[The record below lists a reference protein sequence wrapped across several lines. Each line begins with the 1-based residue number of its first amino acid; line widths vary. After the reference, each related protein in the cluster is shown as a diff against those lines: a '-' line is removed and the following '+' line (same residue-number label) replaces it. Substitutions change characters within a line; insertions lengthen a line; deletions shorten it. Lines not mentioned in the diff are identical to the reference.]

1 MMQTAAEAGQGPRQ
15 SVAKP
20 PSRDDERTTHS
31 SLSASGRALKY
42 ADPRSLPS
50 FPSSGLSPGGAA
62 ASAAAS
68 LGWFSHKPIET
79 WKPDKTSSASA
90 AAVLAKD
97 YKIRPAWEPVMD
109 GTGAKAAVLAVG
121 SASTA
126 YRHSSVKKSRHNS
139 WGNSAAAS
147 AFTTSANKPV
157 APEPTTTLMTS
168 HGSSA
173 ATQAFE
179 ANRIQSAKAASSP
192 PPSPREKPLAAAK
205 GAMSPSRLGVPQSRA
220 RSSST
225 PPEPYYVDAKRAS
238 VSALNGASIAHQA
251 AMNKPPEIED
261 TGAIPITTMTRNMFT
276 SHPPVKP
283 EVDEQTTTERIH
295 QSAVEMAKKMY
306 QQQQL
311 HRIEGSEDG
320 NEGDAGTS
328 ANRFVNLQD
337 AAYRQAQERLAKLQD
352 EHEKNRRYQEYY
364 TAEKPLRRR
373 FTIMDRI
380 RRRSASESDV
390 EDRTRSD
397 LVHQQ
402 MSLFTSRLDQVD
414 EEKRE
419 RDREALLTAARRNVK
434 ASLQGMDEQHYFETG
449 KVNPTILGDWQI
461 RAQQAA
467 QLRHDTRTEDCG
479 RVDIGGGM
487 FMDADEIDAIAAR
500 RVRPVLDDIHEK
512 AEAERERLAAAKLE
526 EEAKKAEAEREKDRE
541 RELKEIQK
549 RAKEEDKQ
557 QEKARKQQEKL
568 EEKQRRDEEKAA
580 KAEQKRLAKE
590 EKKKPKPPQAI
601 VTDPQARESHPETQ
615 ESRPQ
620 GQESPRENQESVHEF
635 QDVHHED
642 PESRHE
648 IQDVHHEDNEEQERE
663 QEAETQSRREVVT
676 PERTITPMQET
687 TAVATAVAPPPP
699 PSVATTA
706 VTAPTATAAAAAA
719 DNAETSPRKSSSEA
733 PTSPTARVR
742 GWIKNRFSRGKS
754 MSEQGEK
761 KKSFIGGAALRD
773 SAAGGSTASLGN
785 RSSSIR
791 DVTLAGRTGEET
803 PVNHTAEIV
812 REATPDVG
820 LEAAPEIVPETAPE
834 PIRETV
840 PEPAPE
846 SIGRDSRGVSPV
858 SARSARGSSGKA
870 SGRSNDIERFETP
883 AAIRDSAPRHSNSP
897 ARDSRFREM
906 MDH

>member
-1 MMQTAAEAGQGPRQ
+1 M
-15 SVAKP
+15 
-20 PSRDDERTTHS
+20 
-31 SLSASGRALKY
+31 SGRLTY

-50 FPSSGLSPGGAA
+50 YPSSGLSPGGAA

-97 YKIRPAWEPVMD
+97 YKLHPAWEPAMD

-126 YRHSSVKKSRHNS
+126 YRHSSVKKSRHES
-139 WGNSAAAS
+139 WGNTAAAT
-147 AFTTSANKPV
+147 AFTTSANRPV
-157 APEPTTTLMTS
+157 SPEPTTLTAS

-173 ATQAFE
+173 ATQAFQ
-179 ANRIQSAKAASSP
+179 ANLLQSAKAASPP
-192 PPSPREKPLAAAK
+192 PPSPREKPLEPLAAAK
-205 GAMSPSRLGVPQSRA
+205 GAMSPSRLGVPASRA
-220 RSSST
+220 RSYST
-225 PPEPYYVDAKRAS
+225 PPEPYYADAKRAS

-283 EVDEQTTTERIH
+283 EVDEQTTNERIH

-311 HRIEGSEDG
+311 NRVDDSEDG
-320 NEGDAGTS
+320 TEGDAGPS

-352 EHEKNRRYQEYY
+352 EHEKNRRYHDYY
-364 TAEKPLRRR
+364 TSEKPLRRR

-402 MSLFTSRLDQVD
+402 MSLFNSQLERVD

-419 RDREALLTAARRNVK
+419 RDREALLIAARRNVK

-449 KVNPTILGDWQI
+449 KVNPTILGDWQV

-467 QLRHDTRTEDCG
+467 QLRHDTRPDDGG

-512 AEAERERLAAAKLE
+512 AEAERERLATLKLE
-526 EEAKKAEAEREKDRE
+526 EEAKKAEAEREKERE
-541 RELKEIQK
+541 RELKDIQK
-549 RAKEEDKQ
+549 RARGKLQMVSSYCALLHRFKMYPNRDQIEEDKQ
-557 QEKARKQQEKL
+557 QEKARRQQEKI
-568 EEKQRRDEEKAA
+568 EEKQRSEEEKAA

-590 EKKKPKPPQAI
+590 DKRKPKPQTI
-601 VTDPQARESHPETQ
+601 VADPQTQENHPETQ
-615 ESRPQ
+615 ES
-620 GQESPRENQESVHEF
+620 PREVQDIRREEPETHI
-635 QDVHHED
+635 QDVHHEGQ
-642 PESRHE
+642 ESLHE
-648 IQDVHHEDNEEQERE
+648 IQDVHHEDEVQEQE
-663 QEAETQSRREVVT
+663 QEVETQSRREFVT
-676 PERTITPMQET
+676 PERTITPTQET
-687 TAVATAVAPPPP
+687 AAATTTVAPPP
-699 PSVATTA
+699 
-706 VTAPTATAAAAAA
+706 APTAAVAAVAP
-719 DNAETSPRKSSSEA
+719 TSATVAGSPENSQRKSSSET
-733 PTSPTARVR
+733 PTSPTARVK

-754 MSEQGEK
+754 MSEHGDK

-803 PVNHTAEIV
+803 PVNHTAEIA
-812 REATPDVG
+812 REATPDVA
-820 LEAAPEIVPETAPE
+820 LEAAPEILPETVHDTVHEAAPE
-834 PIRETV
+834 PT
-840 PEPAPE
+840 
-846 SIGRDSRGVSPV
+846 GRDSRGVSPV
-858 SARSARGSSGKA
+858 SARSGMASSGKA

-883 AAIRDSAPRHSNSP
+883 AAIRDPAPRHSNSP

>member
-1 MMQTAAEAGQGPRQ
+1 
-15 SVAKP
+15 
-20 PSRDDERTTHS
+20 
-31 SLSASGRALKY
+31 
-42 ADPRSLPS
+42 
-50 FPSSGLSPGGAA
+50 
-62 ASAAAS
+62 
-68 LGWFSHKPIET
+68 
-79 WKPDKTSSASA
+79 
-90 AAVLAKD
+90 
-97 YKIRPAWEPVMD
+97 MD

-126 YRHSSVKKSRHNS
+126 YRHSSVKMSSHDS
-139 WGNSAAAS
+139 WGNTAAAS
-147 AFTTSANKPV
+147 AFTTSANRP
-157 APEPTTTLMTS
+157 ASPEPTTLTAS

-173 ATQAFE
+173 ATQAFQ
-179 ANRIQSAKAASSP
+179 ANRLQSAKAASSP
-192 PPSPREKPLAAAK
+192 PPSPREKPLEPLAAAK
-205 GAMSPSRLGVPQSRA
+205 GAMSPSRLGVPASRA
-220 RSSST
+220 RSYST
-225 PPEPYYVDAKRAS
+225 PPEPYYADAKRAS
-238 VSALNGASIAHQA
+238 VSALNGASIAHHA

-283 EVDEQTTTERIH
+283 EVDEQTTNERIH

-311 HRIEGSEDG
+311 NRVDDSEDG
-320 NEGDAGTS
+320 TEGDAGPS

-337 AAYRQAQERLAKLQD
+337 AAYKQAQERLAKLQD
-352 EHEKNRRYQEYY
+352 EHEKNRRYHDYY
-364 TAEKPLRRR
+364 TSEKPLRRR

-380 RRRSASESDV
+380 RRRSASDSDM

-402 MSLFTSRLDQVD
+402 MSLFTSQLEQVD

-419 RDREALLTAARRNVK
+419 RDREALLIAARRNVK

-467 QLRHDTRTEDCG
+467 QLRHDTRTDDGG

-512 AEAERERLAAAKLE
+512 AEAERERLASLKLE

-549 RAKEEDKQ
+549 RAREEDKQ
-557 QEKARKQQEKL
+557 QEKARRQQEKI

-590 EKKKPKPPQAI
+590 DKKNPKPQTI
-601 VTDPQARESHPETQ
+601 VTDPQTQDSHPETQ
-615 ESRPQ
+615 ESP
-620 GQESPRENQESVHEF
+620 HEI
-635 QDVHHED
+635 QNIRHED
-642 PESRHE
+642 PESRIQDVHHEVQESLHE
-648 IQDVHHEDNEEQERE
+648 IQDVHREDNEVQEQE
-663 QEAETQSRREVVT
+663 QDAETQSRREVVT
-676 PERTITPMQET
+676 PERTITPTQEITAAT
-687 TAVATAVAPPPP
+687 TTGAPPP
-699 PSVATTA
+699 
-706 VTAPTATAAAAAA
+706 APTATIAVAAPASAAT
-719 DNAETSPRKSSSEA
+719 DSAEISQRKSSSET
-733 PTSPTARVR
+733 PTSPTARVK

-754 MSEQGEK
+754 VSEHSEK

-803 PVNHTAEIV
+803 PVNHTAEIA
-812 REATPDVG
+812 REATPDIA
-820 LEAAPEIVPETAPE
+820 LQAAPEILPETVHDTVHETAPE
-834 PIRETV
+834 TT
-840 PEPAPE
+840 
-846 SIGRDSRGVSPV
+846 GRDSRGVSPV
-858 SARSARGSSGKA
+858 SARSGLGSSGKG

-883 AAIRDSAPRHSNSP
+883 AAIKDPAPRHSNSP

>member
-1 MMQTAAEAGQGPRQ
+1 MST
-15 SVAKP
+15 
-20 PSRDDERTTHS
+20 
-31 SLSASGRALKY
+31 SGRLKY

-50 FPSSGLSPGGAA
+50 YPSSGLSPGGAA

-68 LGWFSHKPIET
+68 LGWVSHKPIET

-97 YKIRPAWEPVMD
+97 YKIMPAWEPAMD

-126 YRHSSVKKSRHNS
+126 YRHSSVKKSRHDS
-139 WGNSAAAS
+139 WGNTAAAS
-147 AFTTSANKPV
+147 AFTTSANRPV
-157 APEPTTTLMTS
+157 SPEPTPLAAS

-173 ATQAFE
+173 ATQAFQ
-179 ANRIQSAKAASSP
+179 ANLIQSAKVASSP

-220 RSSST
+220 RSYST
-225 PPEPYYVDAKRAS
+225 PPEPYYADAKRAS
-238 VSALNGASIAHQA
+238 VSALNGASIAHRA

-283 EVDEQTTTERIH
+283 EVDEQTTNERIH

-311 HRIEGSEDG
+311 NRVEGSEDG

-352 EHEKNRRYQEYY
+352 EHEKNRRYHDYY
-364 TAEKPLRRR
+364 TSEKPLRRR

-380 RRRSASESDV
+380 RRRSASEDEV

-402 MSLFTSRLDQVD
+402 MSLFTSQLEQVD

-419 RDREALLTAARRNVK
+419 RDREALLIAARRNVK
-434 ASLQGMDEQHYFETG
+434 VSLQGMDEQHYFETG
-449 KVNPTILGDWQI
+449 KVNPTILGDWQV

-467 QLRHDTRTEDCG
+467 QLRHDTRTDDGG

-512 AEAERERLAAAKLE
+512 AEAERERLASLKLE

-549 RAKEEDKQ
+549 RARGKLDLISSLAFALPYRSKMYANRDQIEEDKQ
-557 QEKARKQQEKL
+557 QEKARRQQEKI
-568 EEKQRRDEEKAA
+568 EEKQRREEEKAA
-580 KAEQKRLAKE
+580 KAEQKRLARE
-590 EKKKPKPPQAI
+590 DKKKPRPQTI
-601 VTDPQARESHPETQ
+601 VTDSQIQESHPETQ
-615 ESRPQ
+615 ES
-620 GQESPRENQESVHEF
+620 PREI
-635 QDVHHED
+635 QDVHGED
-642 PESRHE
+642 PESRHEVQAVHPEDQESRHE
-648 IQDVHHEDNEEQERE
+648 IQDVHHEDNEVQQQEQD
-663 QEAETQSRREVVT
+663 AETQSRREVVT
-676 PERTITPMQET
+676 PERTITPTQEMAAAT
-687 TAVATAVAPPPP
+687 FTAAPPPAP
-699 PSVATTA
+699 AATTTTTVA
-706 VTAPTATAAAAAA
+706 APITAAA
-719 DNAETSPRKSSSEA
+719 DNAEISQRKSSSEA
-733 PTSPTARVR
+733 PTSPTARVK

-754 MSEQGEK
+754 MSEHGEK

-803 PVNHTAEIV
+803 PVNHTAEIA
-812 REATPDVG
+812 REATPDIA
-820 LEAAPEIVPETAPE
+820 LEAAPDILPETVHDTVHETAPETAPE
-834 PIRETV
+834 PA

-846 SIGRDSRGVSPV
+846 TIGRDSRGVSPV
-858 SARSARGSSGKA
+858 SVRSGVGSSGKG
-870 SGRSNDIERFETP
+870 SGRSDDVERFETP
-883 AAIRDSAPRHSNSP
+883 AAIRDPAPRHSNSP

>member
-1 MMQTAAEAGQGPRQ
+1 MMQAATAAAAEAGAGPRP

-20 PSRDDERTTHS
+20 PARHN
-31 SLSASGRALKY
+31 SLSASGRLKY

-50 FPSSGLSPGGAA
+50 YPSSGLSPGGAA

-97 YKIRPAWEPVMD
+97 YKVHPAWEPVMD

-126 YRHSSVKKSRHNS
+126 YRHSSVKKSRHDS
-139 WGNSAAAS
+139 WGNTAAAS
-147 AFTTSANKPV
+147 AFTTSANRPV
-157 APEPTTTLMTS
+157 SPEPTTLTAS

-173 ATQAFE
+173 ATQAFQ
-179 ANRIQSAKAASSP
+179 ANLLQSAKVASLP

-205 GAMSPSRLGVPQSRA
+205 GAMSPSRLGVPASRA
-220 RSSST
+220 RSYST
-225 PPEPYYVDAKRAS
+225 PPVPSYADAKRAS

-261 TGAIPITTMTRNMFT
+261 TGAIPVTTMTRNMFT
-276 SHPPVKP
+276 SHPPVKL
-283 EVDEQTTTERIH
+283 EVDEQTTNERIH

-311 HRIEGSEDG
+311 NRVDDSEDG
-320 NEGDAGTS
+320 TEGDAGPS

-352 EHEKNRRYQEYY
+352 EHEKNRQYHDYY
-364 TAEKPLRRR
+364 TSEKPLRRR

-402 MSLFTSRLDQVD
+402 MSLFTSQLEQVD

-419 RDREALLTAARRNVK
+419 RDREALLIAARRNVK

-449 KVNPTILGDWQI
+449 KVNPTILGDWQV

-467 QLRHDTRTEDCG
+467 QLRHDTRTDDGG

-512 AEAERERLAAAKLE
+512 AEAERERLASLKFE
-526 EEAKKAEAEREKDRE
+526 DEAKKAEAERERDRE

-549 RAKEEDKQ
+549 RAREEDKQ
-557 QEKARKQQEKL
+557 QEKARRQQEKI
-568 EEKQRRDEEKAA
+568 EEKQRREDEKAA

-590 EKKKPKPPQAI
+590 DKKKPKPQTI
-601 VTDPQARESHPETQ
+601 VTDPQIQESHPETQ
-615 ESRPQ
+615 ES
-620 GQESPRENQESVHEF
+620 PREI
-635 QDVHHED
+635 QDVHGED

-648 IQDVHHEDNEEQERE
+648 IQDVHHEDNEEQEQE

-676 PERTITPMQET
+676 PERTITPTQEMAAATATVAPPSPPTAT
-687 TAVATAVAPPPP
+687 TAVAAPAPI
-699 PSVATTA
+699 SAAT
-706 VTAPTATAAAAAA
+706 
-719 DNAETSPRKSSSEA
+719 DNAETSRRKSSSEA
-733 PTSPTARVR
+733 PTSPTARVK

-754 MSEQGEK
+754 MSEHGEK
-761 KKSFIGGAALRD
+761 KKSFIGGAALRG

-803 PVNHTAEIV
+803 PVNHTAEIA
-812 REATPDVG
+812 REATPDIA
-820 LEAAPEIVPETAPE
+820 LEAPPEILPETVHDTVHETAPE
-834 PIRETV
+834 SV
-840 PEPAPE
+840 
-846 SIGRDSRGVSPV
+846 GRDSRGVSPV
-858 SARSARGSSGKA
+858 SARSGMGSSGKG

-883 AAIRDSAPRHSNSP
+883 AAIRDPAPRHSNSP

>member
-1 MMQTAAEAGQGPRQ
+1 
-15 SVAKP
+15 
-20 PSRDDERTTHS
+20 
-31 SLSASGRALKY
+31 
-42 ADPRSLPS
+42 
-50 FPSSGLSPGGAA
+50 
-62 ASAAAS
+62 
-68 LGWFSHKPIET
+68 
-79 WKPDKTSSASA
+79 
-90 AAVLAKD
+90 
-97 YKIRPAWEPVMD
+97 MD

-126 YRHSSVKKSRHNS
+126 YRHSSVKKSRHDS
-139 WGNSAAAS
+139 WGNSAAAL
-147 AFTTSANKPV
+147 AFTTNANRPV
-157 APEPTTTLMTS
+157 SPEPVTLTAS

-173 ATQAFE
+173 ATQAFQ
-179 ANRIQSAKAASSP
+179 ANRIQSAKVASSP

-205 GAMSPSRLGVPQSRA
+205 GAMSPSKLGVPRSRA
-220 RSSST
+220 RSYST
-225 PPEPYYVDAKRAS
+225 PPEPYYADAKRAS

-251 AMNKPPEIED
+251 AMNKPPEIKA
-261 TGAIPITTMTRNMFT
+261 TGAVPITTMTRNMFT

-283 EVDEQTTTERIH
+283 EVDEQTTSERIH

-311 HRIEGSEDG
+311 NRIHDSQDE

-337 AAYRQAQERLAKLQD
+337 AAYKQAQERLAKLQD

-364 TAEKPLRRR
+364 TSEKPLRRR

-380 RRRSASESDV
+380 RRRSVSESDV
-390 EDRTRSD
+390 EDRARSD
-397 LVHQQ
+397 LVHQK
-402 MSLFTSRLDQVD
+402 MSLFTSSLDQVD

-419 RDREALLTAARRNVK
+419 RDREALLIAARHNVK

-449 KVNPTILGDWQI
+449 KVNPTILGDWQV

-467 QLRHDTRTEDCG
+467 QLRHDTRAEDGG

-512 AEAERERLAAAKLE
+512 AEAERERLASLKLE

-549 RAKEEDKQ
+549 RARGKLELVSSHFASPYRSKMYPNRDQIEEDKQ
-557 QEKARKQQEKL
+557 QEKAKRQQEKL
-568 EEKQRRDEEKAA
+568 EEKQRREEDKVA

-590 EKKKPKPPQAI
+590 EKKNPKPQTI
-601 VTDPQARESHPETQ
+601 VTDPQTQESHPQNQ
-615 ESRPQ
+615 ESLH
-620 GQESPRENQESVHEF
+620 ENQESLHEI
-635 QDVHHED
+635 QDVHRED

-648 IQDVHHEDNEEQERE
+648 VQDVHHEIRESRHEDNEEQEQE
-663 QEAETQSRREVVT
+663 QEAETQIRREVIP
-676 PERTITPMQET
+676 PERTITPTQE
-687 TAVATAVAPPPP
+687 
-699 PSVATTA
+699 
-706 VTAPTATAAAAAA
+706 TAAAATTVTPPPAPIATIAVAA
-719 DNAETSPRKSSSEA
+719 PATAATENAEISQRKSSSEA
-733 PTSPTARVR
+733 PTSPTARVK

-754 MSEQGEK
+754 MSEHSEK
-761 KKSFIGGAALRD
+761 KKSFIGGAALRG

-803 PVNHTAEIV
+803 PVNHTAEI
-812 REATPDVG
+812 APDVA
-820 LEAAPEIVPETAPE
+820 LEAAPEIVPETVHE
-834 PIRETV
+834 S
-840 PEPAPE
+840 APE
-846 SIGRDSRGVSPV
+846 SATRDSRGVSPV
-858 SARSARGSSGKA
+858 SARSGMGSSGKG

-883 AAIRDSAPRHSNSP
+883 AAIKDPAPRHSNSP
-897 ARDSRFREM
+897 ARDSRFREL

>member
-1 MMQTAAEAGQGPRQ
+1 M
-15 SVAKP
+15 
-20 PSRDDERTTHS
+20 
-31 SLSASGRALKY
+31 
-42 ADPRSLPS
+42 
-50 FPSSGLSPGGAA
+50 
-62 ASAAAS
+62 
-68 LGWFSHKPIET
+68 ET

-97 YKIRPAWEPVMD
+97 YKILPAWEPVMD

-126 YRHSSVKKSRHNS
+126 YRQTSIKKPPEGS

-147 AFTTSANKPV
+147 AFTTSANRPV
-157 APEPTTTLMTS
+157 SPEPAILTTT

-173 ATQAFE
+173 ATQAFQ
-179 ANRIQSAKAASSP
+179 ANRIQSAKVASSP

-205 GAMSPSRLGVPQSRA
+205 GAMSPSRLGSPRSRT
-220 RSSST
+220 RSYST
-225 PPEPYYVDAKRAS
+225 PPEPYYADAKRAS

-283 EVDEQTTTERIH
+283 EVDEQTTNERIH

-311 HRIEGSEDG
+311 NRIEDSLDE
-320 NEGDAGTS
+320 NAGDTANTT

-352 EHEKNRRYQEYY
+352 EHERNRRYQEYY
-364 TAEKPLRRR
+364 SSEKPVRRR
-373 FTIMDRI
+373 FTIMDRL

-390 EDRTRSD
+390 EDRARSD

-419 RDREALLTAARRNVK
+419 RDREALLIAARRNVK

-467 QLRHDTRTEDCG
+467 QLRHDTRAGDNND

-512 AEAERERLAAAKLE
+512 AEAERERLASIKLE
-526 EEAKKAEAEREKDRE
+526 EEARKAEAEREKDRE

-549 RAKEEDKQ
+549 RAREEDKQ
-557 QEKARKQQEKL
+557 QEKARRQQEKL
-568 EEKQRRDEEKAA
+568 EEKQRKEEEKAA

-590 EKKKPKPPQAI
+590 EKKKPKPQLAVTEPQTQEGHSEA
-601 VTDPQARESHPETQ
+601 Q

-620 GQESPRENQESVHEF
+620 NQENLDENQESRPEDHESF
-635 QDVHHED
+635 REDQESHHED
-642 PESRHE
+642 EEIRHA
-648 IQDVHHEDNEEQERE
+648 DNEEREGERE
-663 QEAETQSRREVVT
+663 QEAEAEAQSGREIIT
-676 PERTITPMQET
+676 PERTITPTQET
-687 TAVATAVAPPPP
+687 AAAATTAAPPPP
-699 PSVATTA
+699 PTTTTTVTA
-706 VTAPTATAAAAAA
+706 DVTAPTTVAT
-719 DNAETSPRKSSSEA
+719 DNAEISQRKSSSEA
-733 PTSPTARVR
+733 PTSPTARVK

-754 MSEQGEK
+754 MSEHGEK

-773 SAAGGSTASLGN
+773 STAGGSTASLEN
-785 RSSSIR
+785 RTSSIR
-791 DVTLAGRTGEET
+791 DVTLAGRTGDET
-803 PVNHTAEIV
+803 PVNHTAEIAP
-812 REATPDVG
+812 EIP
-820 LEAAPEIVPETAPE
+820 PEIVPETAPE
-834 PIRETV
+834 AAPEAMPETTPETAPETAPETV
-840 PEPAPE
+840 A
-846 SIGRDSRGVSPV
+846 RDSRGVSPV
-858 SARSARGSSGKA
+858 SVGSRRSSGGKG
-870 SGRSNDIERFETP
+870 SGRSNDMDRFETP
-883 AAIRDSAPRHSNSP
+883 AAIADPASRQSNSP

>member
-1 MMQTAAEAGQGPRQ
+1 
-15 SVAKP
+15 
-20 PSRDDERTTHS
+20 
-31 SLSASGRALKY
+31 SGRLRY

-68 LGWFSHKPIET
+68 LGWFSHKPMET

-97 YKIRPAWEPVMD
+97 YKILPAWEPVMD

-126 YRHSSVKKSRHNS
+126 YRQTSIKKPPEGS

-147 AFTTSANKPV
+147 AFTTSANRPV
-157 APEPTTTLMTS
+157 SPEPAILTTT

-173 ATQAFE
+173 ATQA
-179 ANRIQSAKAASSP
+179 
-192 PPSPREKPLAAAK
+192 EKPLAAAK
-205 GAMSPSRLGVPQSRA
+205 GAMSPSRLGSPRSRT
-220 RSSST
+220 RSYST
-225 PPEPYYVDAKRAS
+225 PPEPYYADAKRAS

-283 EVDEQTTTERIH
+283 EVDEQTTNERIH

-311 HRIEGSEDG
+311 NRIEDSLDE
-320 NEGDAGTS
+320 NAGDTANTT

-352 EHEKNRRYQEYY
+352 EHERNRRYQEYY
-364 TAEKPLRRR
+364 SSEKPVRRR
-373 FTIMDRI
+373 FTIMDRL

-390 EDRTRSD
+390 EDRARSD

-419 RDREALLTAARRNVK
+419 RDREALLIAARRNVK

-467 QLRHDTRTEDCG
+467 QLRHDTRAGDNND

-512 AEAERERLAAAKLE
+512 AEAERERLASIKLE
-526 EEAKKAEAEREKDRE
+526 EEARKAEAEREKDRE

-549 RAKEEDKQ
+549 RAREEDKQ
-557 QEKARKQQEKL
+557 QEKARRQQEKL
-568 EEKQRRDEEKAA
+568 EEKQRKEEEKAA

-590 EKKKPKPPQAI
+590 EKKKPKPQLAVTEPQ
-601 VTDPQARESHPETQ
+601 TQ
-615 ESRPQ
+615 EGHSEA
-620 GQESPRENQESVHEF
+620 QESP
-635 QDVHHED
+635 
-642 PESRHE
+642 
-648 IQDVHHEDNEEQERE
+648 
-663 QEAETQSRREVVT
+663 AAA
-676 PERTITPMQET
+676 T
-687 TAVATAVAPPPP
+687 TAAPPPP
-699 PSVATTA
+699 PTTTTTVTA
-706 VTAPTATAAAAAA
+706 DVTAPTTVAT
-719 DNAETSPRKSSSEA
+719 DNAEISQRKSSSEA
-733 PTSPTARVR
+733 PTSPTARVK

-754 MSEQGEK
+754 MSEHGEK

-773 SAAGGSTASLGN
+773 STAGGSTASLEN
-785 RSSSIR
+785 RTSSIR
-791 DVTLAGRTGEET
+791 DVTLAGRTGDET
-803 PVNHTAEIV
+803 PTA
-812 REATPDVG
+812 
-820 LEAAPEIVPETAPE
+820 PETAPE
-834 PIRETV
+834 TV
-840 PEPAPE
+840 A
-846 SIGRDSRGVSPV
+846 RDSRGVSPV
-858 SARSARGSSGKA
+858 SVGSRRSSGGKG
-870 SGRSNDIERFETP
+870 SGRSNDMDRFETP
-883 AAIRDSAPRHSNSP
+883 AAIADPASRQSNSP

>member
-1 MMQTAAEAGQGPRQ
+1 MMQAATAAAAEAGAGPRP

-20 PSRDDERTTHS
+20 PARHN
-31 SLSASGRALKY
+31 SLSASGRLKY

-50 FPSSGLSPGGAA
+50 YPSSGLSPGGAA

-97 YKIRPAWEPVMD
+97 YKIHPAWEPVMD

-126 YRHSSVKKSRHNS
+126 YRHSSVKKSRHDS
-139 WGNSAAAS
+139 WGNTAAAS
-147 AFTTSANKPV
+147 AFTTSANRPV
-157 APEPTTTLMTS
+157 SPEPTTLTAS

-173 ATQAFE
+173 ATQAFQ
-179 ANRIQSAKAASSP
+179 ANLLQSAKVASSP

-205 GAMSPSRLGVPQSRA
+205 GAMSPSRLGVPASRA
-220 RSSST
+220 RSYST
-225 PPEPYYVDAKRAS
+225 PPEPYYADAKRAS

-261 TGAIPITTMTRNMFT
+261 TGAIPVTTMTRNMFT
-276 SHPPVKP
+276 SHPPVKL
-283 EVDEQTTTERIH
+283 EVDEQTTNERIH

-311 HRIEGSEDG
+311 NRVDDSEDG
-320 NEGDAGTS
+320 TEGDAGPS

-352 EHEKNRRYQEYY
+352 EHEKNRQYHDYY
-364 TAEKPLRRR
+364 TSEKPLRRR

-402 MSLFTSRLDQVD
+402 MSLFTSQLEQVD

-419 RDREALLTAARRNVK
+419 RDREALLIAARRNVK

-449 KVNPTILGDWQI
+449 KVNPTILGDWQV

-467 QLRHDTRTEDCG
+467 QLRHDTRTDDGG

-512 AEAERERLAAAKLE
+512 AEAERERLASLKLE
-526 EEAKKAEAEREKDRE
+526 EEAKKAEAERERDRE
-541 RELKEIQK
+541 RELKDIQK
-549 RAKEEDKQ
+549 RAREEDKQ
-557 QEKARKQQEKL
+557 QEKARRQQEKI
-568 EEKQRRDEEKAA
+568 EEKQKREEEKAA

-590 EKKKPKPPQAI
+590 DKKKPKPQAI
-601 VTDPQARESHPETQ
+601 VTDPQTQESHPETQ
-615 ESRPQ
+615 ES
-620 GQESPRENQESVHEF
+620 PREI
-635 QDVHHED
+635 QDVHGED
-642 PESRHE
+642 PESRHGV
-648 IQDVHHEDNEEQERE
+648 QDVHHEGNVVQEQD
-663 QEAETQSRREVVT
+663 QDAETQSRQEIVT
-676 PERTITPMQET
+676 PERTITPTQET
-687 TAVATAVAPPPP
+687 AAATAAVAPPPP
-699 PSVATTA
+699 PTATTA
-706 VTAPTATAAAAAA
+706 VAAPAPITAAT
-719 DNAETSPRKSSSEA
+719 DNAETSQRKSSSEA
-733 PTSPTARVR
+733 PTSPTARVK

-754 MSEQGEK
+754 MSEHGEK

-785 RSSSIR
+785 RSLSIR

-803 PVNHTAEIV
+803 PVNHTAEIAL
-812 REATPDVG
+812 EATPDVA
-820 LEAAPEIVPETAPE
+820 LEAPPEILPETVHDTVH
-834 PIRETV
+834 ETV
-840 PEPAPE
+840 PE

-858 SARSARGSSGKA
+858 SARSGMGSSGKG

-883 AAIRDSAPRHSNSP
+883 AAIRDPAPRHSNSP